1 MTRQHPA
8 RATLNMTD
16 YDDIQEIE
24 KEIEELEQRIEHL
37 ENEKYRQFE
46 ESQPDYV

>member
-1 MTRQHPA
+1 MHPDDP
-8 RATLNMTD
+8 ATPGEGTQNMTD
-16 YDDIQEIE
+16 ENTIE
-24 KEIEELEQRIEHL
+24 ERIEELEQRIEHL